1 MQWGYQKL
9 RQKIATM
16 SYPQVQ
22 ISMNDPHPLT
32 NSIDVTLQICIWHK
46 VDKGKQ
52 NEINFTTLF
61 FPLYG
66 CICETTQP
74 YQRKTY
80 ILDK

>member
-1 MQWGYQKL
+1 
-9 RQKIATM
+9 M

-66 CICETTQP
+66 FKDVFVKHSQS